1 MEHKLT
7 VITLSLNYS
16 ALTSL
21 HLHSR
26 HPRNSEKRGAFHCS
40 FVRLD
45 ENRITGAAGGS
56 AGVDGSCLTAYSLL
70 CKSGPQREPREVVV
84 K

>member
-7 VITLSLNYS
+7 VITLSLNYL
-16 ALTSL
+16 ALTLL

-26 HPRNSEKRGAFHCS
+26 HPRSSERSGLHFS

-45 ENRITGAAGGS
+45 ENRRTGVAGGS
-56 AGVDGSCLTAYSLL
+56 AGAD
-70 CKSGPQREPREVVV
+70 
-84 K
+84 